1 MYLFRL
7 GKADRAPHQPL
18 NPGPQIDM
26 LALDFLGVVLA
37 HLVLLS
43 VDMPLVGT
51 PTVRVIH
58 HDTKGFQ
65 QRFELE
71 EDLVLAP
78 SKHIRQLLP
87 RAVING
93 VL

>member
-37 HLVLLS
+37 HLVLLLVLLS

-51 PTVRVIH
+51 
-58 HDTKGFQ
+58 Q
-65 QRFELE
+65 
-71 EDLVLAP
+71 P
-78 SKHIRQLLP
+78 S
-87 RAVING
+87 V
-93 VL
+93 